1 MAEKYWK
8 TLGTP
13 LVGENPVTLQILG
26 ICSALAVTT
35 SLDTAL
41 VMTVAVTCVLAL
53 SGAAVSLVRDYLPRS
68 VRIIVQITIIAS
80 LVIVVDLILK
90 AFFFE
95 IGKRLSVFVG
105 LIVTNCIVLG
115 RAEGFAMRHG
125 VVESILDGIGNGLG
139 YGLILMVVG
148 AIREFFG
155 RGSLFGMQI
164 LIPVSQG
171 GGFEPLHIMLLPPSA
186 FFIIAGII
194 WYIRRKRPEQ
204 VEKPDFPVQIK
215 IGPVQTGPIL
225 AGSVQSTDDQT
236 ADNRAAGD
244 NP

>member
-1 MAEKYWK
+1 METKNWK
-8 TLGTP
+8 VLIAP
-13 LVGENPVTLQILG
+13 LISENPVTLQILG

-53 SGAAVSLVRDYLPRS
+53 SGASVSLVRKHLPHS
-68 VRIIVQITIIAS
+68 IRIIVQITIIAS
-80 LVIVVDLILK
+80 LVIIVDMVLK
-90 AFFFE
+90 AFLFE

-115 RAEGFAMRHG
+115 RAEGFAMRNG
-125 VVESILDGIGNGLG
+125 VLPSILDGIGNGLG
-139 YGLILMVVG
+139 YGLILMLVG
-148 AIREFFG
+148 AVREFFG

-164 LIPVSQG
+164 LIPTTQG

-186 FFIIAGII
+186 FFIIACII

-204 VEKPDFPVQIK
+204 VEKPAFQLRDKSSLTRSGGEI
-215 IGPVQTGPIL
+215 
-225 AGSVQSTDDQT
+225 S
-236 ADNRAAGD
+236 
-244 NP
+244 

>member
-1 MAEKYWK
+1 MPGKNWK
-8 TLGTP
+8 ILGTP
-13 LVGENPVTLQILG
+13 LVGENPITLQILG

-41 VMTVAVTCVLAL
+41 VMTIAVTAVLAL
-53 SGAAVSLVRDYLPRS
+53 SGAAVSLIRHQLPHS

-80 LVIVVDLILK
+80 LVIIVDLILK
-90 AFFFE
+90 AYLFE

-115 RAEGFAMRHG
+115 RAEGFAMRNSVG
-125 VVESILDGIGNGLG
+125 ASILDGIGNGLG
-139 YGLILMVVG
+139 YGLILMIVG

-164 LIPVSQG
+164 LIPTSQG

-186 FFIIAGII
+186 FFIIACII
-194 WYIRRKRPEQ
+194 WHIRRKRPEQ
-204 VEKPDFPVQIK
+204 VEKPDFEIRVKAPQAQSK
-215 IGPVQTGPIL
+215 GE
-225 AGSVQSTDDQT
+225 GS
-236 ADNRAAGD
+236 
-244 NP
+244 

>member
-1 MAEKYWK
+1 MANKHWK
-8 TLGTP
+8 TLTRP
-13 LVGENPVTLQILG
+13 LLDENPITLQILG

-41 VMTVAVTCVLAL
+41 VMTVAVSVVLAL
-53 SGAAVSLVRDYLPRS
+53 SGAAVSLLRNQMPHS
-68 VRIIVQITIIAS
+68 IRIIVQITIIAS
-80 LVIVVDLILK
+80 LVILVDLVLK
-90 AFFFE
+90 AFYFE

-115 RAEGFAMRHG
+115 RAEGFAMRNG
-125 VVESILDGIGNGLG
+125 VVASLFDGIGNGLG
-139 YGLILMVVG
+139 YGLILMLVG

-155 RGSLFGMQI
+155 RGSLFGKQI
-164 LIPVSQG
+164 LIPVTQG

-204 VEKPDFPVQIK
+204 VEKPEFQ
-215 IGPVQTGPIL
+215 
-225 AGSVQSTDDQT
+225 ASVEET
-236 ADNRAAGD
+236 
-244 NP
+244 

>member
-1 MAEKYWK
+1 MNSYWK
-8 TLGTP
+8 AMTRP
-13 LVGENPVTLQILG
+13 LIDENPITLQILG

-41 VMTVAVTCVLAL
+41 VMTVAVTIVLAL
-53 SGAAVSLVRDYLPRS
+53 SGGAVSLLRNRLPHS
-68 VRIIVQITIIAS
+68 IRIIVQITIIAS
-80 LVIVVDLILK
+80 LVIIVDLVLK
-90 AFFFE
+90 AYYFE

-115 RAEGFAMRHG
+115 RAEGFAMRNG
-125 VVESILDGIGNGLG
+125 VVSSMFDGIGNGLG
-139 YGLILMVVG
+139 YGMILMLVG

-155 RGSLFGMQI
+155 RGSLFGKQF

-171 GGFEPLHIMLLPPSA
+171 GAFEPLHIMLLPPSA

-204 VEKPDFPVQIK
+204 VEKPEFQPGREK
-215 IGPVQTGPIL
+215 
-225 AGSVQSTDDQT
+225 S
-236 ADNRAAGD
+236 
-244 NP
+244 

>member
-1 MAEKYWK
+1 MAENNWK
-8 TLGTP
+8 HLTTP
-13 LVGENPVTLQILG
+13 LINENPVTLQILG

-53 SGAAVSLVRDYLPRS
+53 SGAAVSLIRNRLPHS
-68 VRIIVQITIIAS
+68 IRIIVQITIIAS
-80 LVIVVDLILK
+80 LVIIVDLVLK
-90 AFFFE
+90 AYLFE

-115 RAEGFAMRHG
+115 RAEGFAMRNG
-125 VVESILDGIGNGLG
+125 IVPSILDGIGNGLG
-139 YGLILMVVG
+139 YGLILMLVG
-148 AIREFFG
+148 GIREFFG

-164 LIPVSQG
+164 LVPTSQG

-186 FFIIAGII
+186 FFIIACII

-204 VEKPDFPVQIK
+204 VEKPAFQLRDKFPRS
-215 IGPVQTGPIL
+215 
-225 AGSVQSTDDQT
+225 GSGGQGS
-236 ADNRAAGD
+236 
-244 NP
+244 

>member
-1 MAEKYWK
+1 MQTDNWK
-8 TLGTP
+8 ILGRP
-13 LVGENPVTLQILG
+13 LVNENPITLQILG

-41 VMTVAVTCVLAL
+41 VMTIAVTFVLAL
-53 SGAAVSLVRDYLPRS
+53 SGAAVSLIRHQLPHS

-80 LVIVVDLILK
+80 LVIIVDLVLK
-90 AFFFE
+90 AYLFE

-115 RAEGFAMRHG
+115 RAEGFAMRNG
-125 VVESILDGIGNGLG
+125 VRASMLDGIGNGLG

-155 RGSLFGMQI
+155 RGSLFGVQI
-164 LIPVSQG
+164 LLPTSQG

-186 FFIIAGII
+186 FFIIACII

-204 VEKPDFPVQIK
+204 MEKPDFEIRVKAHPTRSK
-215 IGPVQTGPIL
+215 GEP
-225 AGSVQSTDDQT
+225 S
-236 ADNRAAGD
+236 
-244 NP
+244 